1 MEKKPRLLMQLCDSL
16 EGPAGIV
23 QETQLLFSSFL
34 DSSILDTTGLII
46 KRGAYDFHKLIKSAS
61 NTFIKSEPHQRV
73 KRYSDFVIRYMAT
86 IKKKPSALD
95 KLKLSWHIFLF
106 NCLTTLGCSVPV
118 YDFDAAGFEH
128 FIWESFFAHVLD
140 AAEFKKMVN
149 ASFHTVSYSTT
160 FMQFAGLF
168 ALFYPKLNTKN
179 YDIFL
184 AQNPFP
190 ARVAKGTQMVIRYH
204 DAIPLLAP
212 HLTPFAKYHQLF
224 HYRALA
230 LNAKKAWFVCT
241 SEAVRRDLLGVFPRL
256 EKRSVVIHDMVSEHY
271 FVEEKSHHSLANIIY
286 NRSSSTQIISLLNET
301 IFPYL
306 LMVSTLDIRKNHL
319 RLIKAWERV
328 RLKQPI
334 KLIIVGKLGHGSE
347 AILEAMKAWEARGE
361 LFHLQDVALSE
372 LRFLY
377 KEATCVV
384 CPSLMEGFDLSGI
397 EAMRCGGRVVASDI
411 AVHREIYGEAAIYF
425 DPYSIEEQVNAI
437 ESIALPEHAAF
448 AENIRQSG
456 LKWAP
461 RYSQAAIT
469 PQWED
474 FFSQRRLKYKKGRM

>member
-34 DSSILDTTGLII
+34 DSSVLDTRGLII
-46 KRGAYDFHKLIKSAS
+46 KRGAYDFHKLIKSS
-61 NTFIKSEPHQRV
+61 FNPLMKSEPHQRV
-73 KRYSDFVIRYMAT
+73 KHCSDFVIRYMAT
-86 IKKKPSALD
+86 IKKKPSAVD
-95 KLKLSWHIFLF
+95 KLKLSWPIFLF
-106 NCLTTLGCSVPV
+106 NCLTTLGCSVPI
-118 YDFDAAGFEH
+118 YDFDAKGFEH
-128 FIWESFFAHVLD
+128 FVWESFFSHILD
-140 AAEFKKMVN
+140 ASEFKKVVN
-149 ASFHTVSYSTT
+149 ASFHAVSYSTT

-168 ALFYPKLNTKN
+168 APLYPKLNTKN

-190 ARVAKGTQMVIRYH
+190 ARVASHTQMVIRYH

-230 LNAKKAWFVCT
+230 LNAKKAWFACT
-241 SEAVRRDLLGVFPRL
+241 SEAVRKDLLGIFPLL
-256 EKRSVVIHDMVSEHY
+256 EKRSLVIHDRVSEDY

-286 NRSSSTQIISLLNET
+286 NRSSSNQTMALLNET

-328 RLKQPI
+328 RLKQPL
-334 KLIIVGKLGHGSE
+334 KLIIVGKLGHGSQT
-347 AILEAMKAWEARGE
+347 ILEAMNAWTTRGE
-361 LFHLQDVALSE
+361 LFHLQDVELSE

-397 EAMRCGGRVVASDI
+397 EAMCCGGRVVASDI
-411 AVHREIYGEAAIYF
+411 AVHREIYGEAAVYF
-425 DPYSIEEQVNAI
+425 DPYSIEEQADGI
-437 ESIALPEHAAF
+437 ESIALPENAAF
-448 AENIRQSG
+448 AENIRQRG

-474 FFSQRRLKYKKGRM
+474 FFCSLGQR